1 MHKTRSYGCYTHI
14 SHIFRCVF
22 LFDSFSLTQMAYSR
36 QLYHSDIELFHSI
49 HFHFSCTRLMLDD
62 VPYAN
67 TAQGNNNKILKILF
81 YTVESDT
88 IRIIAQTWIDFFFIF
103 YFQFAFSTNF
113 SSSSSFAIDKLPN
126 QLTADALSI

>member
-1 MHKTRSYGCYTHI
+1 
-14 SHIFRCVF
+14 
-22 LFDSFSLTQMAYSR
+22 
-36 QLYHSDIELFHSI
+36 
-49 HFHFSCTRLMLDD
+49 MLDD